1 MNARGRHTLSVLL
14 TAMTLAALAAPAGAS
29 APARHFKGSADSD
42 AQTEITFEVEG
53 KTVQK
58 KVGKKTKKVFAPTTV
73 SDVHVIN
80 QITTCYDQSG
90 KAVQSERFT
99 NQYEFFAI
107 EPMKVSRSGH
117 FAGTAEVKA
126 PDGAIISRV
135 DFDGTFRSQGRKVFG
150 AFQAQ
155 YAAGGIEYGYCG
167 DNGLEPYTARG

>member
-1 MNARGRHTLSVLL
+1 MTAAGRRRTPASIIVATVML
-14 TAMTLAALAAPAGAS
+14 ALAAPAPA
-29 APARHFKGSADSD
+29 AARHFKGAADSD

-53 KTVQK
+53 KTVRK
-58 KVGKKTKKVFAPTTV
+58 RVGKKTKKVFVPTTV
-73 SDVHVIN
+73 SNVHVVN
-80 QITTCYDQSG
+80 QITTCYDESG

-107 EPMKVSRSGH
+107 EPMKVSGSGH

-135 DFDGTFRSQGRKVFG
+135 DFDGTFRSQGRKVYG

-167 DNGLEPYTARG
+167 NDGLEPYTARG